1 MTHESTLAL
10 PVAIELNKAVFAPEA
25 KAPSELLPPGPPLDS
40 EQVRALEAVFAAK
53 ERESNT
59 VSGLLGL
66 WTSTM
71 ALHDLAMETFAESKG
86 ESEPEEKPKEK
97 DEPELP

>member
-10 PVAIELNKAVFAPEA
+10 PVAIELNKAVFAPET
-25 KAPSELLPPGPPLDS
+25 KAPAEILRPSPPLDS

-71 ALHDLAMETFAESKG
+71 ALHDLALEAFAESED
-86 ESEPEEKPKEK
+86 ESEAEEEPNQK